1 MAFPQGNS
9 SPSVDLCLFDLDF
22 TLIKLTVDAVDSHV
36 EHLKRSGHIF
46 PRHCIAAAYEDGW
59 EDYLHNGFRHSDQA
73 KAYLNVVQ
81 YALARLGVCDP
92 GGNIAADID
101 NDINDVNEMTIYED
115 SVTVLQSIRSA
126 GIEIGLATGR
136 WHDPG
141 PDLDHVGLT
150 SYFDRIYFAGT
161 FGHQKDSCEFWASL
175 VLDTGRSAD
184 EILLID
190 DSLMSVEAARKT
202 GLQALAIHREG
213 SPLPIFDSP
222 DLSSL
227 TEVLP
232 LLQIRLE

>member
-1 MAFPQGNS
+1 MR
-9 SPSVDLCLFDLDF
+9 LCLFDLDF

-36 EHLKRSGHIF
+36 EHLNRAGHIF
-46 PRHCIAAAYEDGW
+46 PRHYVSAAYDDAW
-59 EDYLHNGFRHSDQA
+59 DDYLHNGYSHSSQA

-92 GGNIAADID
+92 GGNIAAYID
-101 NDINDVNEMTIYED
+101 NDINDVNELSIYED
-115 SVTVLQSIRSA
+115 SLVVLQSIRSA

-141 PDLDHVGLT
+141 PDLDHLGLT

-161 FGHQKDSCEFWASL
+161 FGHQKDSSEFWSSL
-175 VLDTGRSAD
+175 ILDAGRSAD

-190 DSLMSVEAARKT
+190 DSLMSVQAART
-202 GLQALAIHREG
+202 AGLQALSIRRED
-213 SPLPIFDSP
+213 SPLPIFTNP

-227 TEVLP
+227 SELLP
-232 LLQIRLE
+232 LLQPRLE